1 MILKRKLYTA
11 NEEIGFKV
19 IPIVIFVGVWYGFLI
34 QSFRADG
41 FIAGLIPHYIAGL
54 AVAFYTGKNVRRAL
68 IQRLRHREIMKTV
81 QPLQGR
87 ILDIKLEQT
96 RRGSG
101 KRMRI
106 ISWYYLEVQ
115 VMDSNTGLVRSI
127 ISDPYHFPPQR
138 YLASPMVDVYIDES
152 GWHPVIDGFQ
162 LKQRRSDPDIPLMS
176 ASSYLN
182 GGSKIILVLNILLW
196 IFFAFVALR
205 SMGIF

>member
-19 IPIVIFVGVWYGFLI
+19 VPIVIFVGVWYGFLI

-54 AVAFYTGKNVRRAL
+54 AVAFFAGKNVRRAL
-68 IQRLRHREIMKTV
+68 MQRLRHREIMKTV

-115 VMDSNTGLVRSI
+115 MTDPNTGLVRSI

-182 GGSKIILVLNILLW
+182 GDSKIILVLNILLW

>member
-19 IPIVIFVGVWYGFLI
+19 VPIVIFVGVWYGFLI
-34 QSFRADG
+34 RSFIADG
-41 FIAGLIPHYIAGL
+41 FIVGLIPHYIAGL
-54 AVAFYTGKNVRRAL
+54 VVAFFTGRNVRRAL

-87 ILDIKLEQT
+87 ILDIKLKQT
-96 RRGSG
+96 RRDSG
-101 KRMRI
+101 KRVRI

-115 VMDSNTGLVRSI
+115 VTDPNTGFVRNV

-138 YLASPMVDVYIDES
+138 YLASPIVDVYIDES

-162 LKQRRSDPDIPLMS
+162 LKQRRSEPDIPLMS

-182 GGSKIILVLNILLW
+182 GSSKIFLVLNIFLW
-196 IFFAFVALR
+196 IFFALVALKA
-205 SMGIF
+205 MGIF

>member
-1 MILKRKLYTA
+1 VILKRKLYTA

-19 IPIVIFVGVWYGFLI
+19 VPIVIFVGVWYGFLI

-68 IQRLRHREIMKTV
+68 MQRLRHREIMKTV

-115 VMDSNTGLVRSI
+115 VTDPDTGLVRNI

-138 YLASPMVDVYIDES
+138 YLGSPMVDVYIDES

-196 IFFAFVALR
+196 VFFAFMALR

>member
-1 MILKRKLYTA
+1 
-11 NEEIGFKV
+11 
-19 IPIVIFVGVWYGFLI
+19 
-34 QSFRADG
+34 
-41 FIAGLIPHYIAGL
+41 
-54 AVAFYTGKNVRRAL
+54 
-68 IQRLRHREIMKTV
+68 
-81 QPLQGR
+81 
-87 ILDIKLEQT
+87 
-96 RRGSG
+96 
-101 KRMRI
+101 MRI

-115 VMDSNTGLVRSI
+115 VMDPNTGLVRSI